1 MDQWS
6 DEEADMSPTILDDIS
21 EIFNFRTFLF
31 LEDTRLKTNKRLGK
45 ISYISNKQVYRAK
58 HSIDFPKIVYKKK
71 IYNNIKDWIAFIRN
85 IKHV

>member
-1 MDQWS
+1 MEQWS
-6 DEEADMSPTILDDIS
+6 DEEENASPTILEDLS
-21 EIFNFRTFLF
+21 HIFNFRTFLF

-45 ISYISNKQVYRAK
+45 ISYIHNKQVYRAK